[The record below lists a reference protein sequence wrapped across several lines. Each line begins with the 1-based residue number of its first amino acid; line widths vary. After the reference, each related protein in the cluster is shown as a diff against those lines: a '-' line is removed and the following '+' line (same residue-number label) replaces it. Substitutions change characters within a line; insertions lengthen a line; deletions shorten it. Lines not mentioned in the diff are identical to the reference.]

1 MRVKK
6 VEIENGKKDYIREY
20 FQSLIFKNK
29 EFYKDKIKNLGGNYY
44 KIIRENFL
52 DLQDM
57 VVSY

>member
-44 KIIRENFL
+44 KII
-52 DLQDM
+52 
-57 VVSY
+57 